1 MAEMQLD
8 SKNIDLEL
16 LNYTGEPIPITN
28 ATARPGKNVE
38 LEDLE

>member
-1 MAEMQLD
+1 MAEMQLGN
-8 SKNIDLEL
+8 KNVDLEL

-28 ATARPGKNVE
+28 ARAGTSKNVE